1 MSKIERSNE
10 RKENWE
16 TIQRMVE
23 AGASIEEMMK
33 ATGYAKK
40 TVRSAISSIRAREPE
55 EEENL
60 VYVEKKKPV
69 VERIVID
76 GKVYLDI
83 TEAFLATDW
92 EVVEVGV

>member
-60 VYVEKKKPV
+60 VYAEKKKPV
-69 VERIVID
+69 FETVIIE
-76 GKVYLDI
+76 GKRYLDI
-83 TEAFLATDW
+83 TEAFLQTDW
-92 EVVEVGV
+92 EVSEVGV

>member
-1 MSKIERSNE
+1 MDQIEKKKAKSKS
-10 RKENWE
+10 
-16 TIQRMVE
+16 V
-23 AGASIEEMMK
+23 SEEFQEGELLF
-33 ATGYAKK
+33 A
-40 TVRSAISSIRAREPE
+40 
-55 EEENL
+55 
-60 VYVEKKKPV
+60 EKKKPV